1 MSAQILLC
9 ASATI
14 VFLLGTLHLAYT
26 FATTKF
32 LPRDAALAQRMREV
46 APVISGQ
53 TSMWRAWVGFNA
65 SHSLG
70 AMLFGL
76 VYGYLAIAHAALLL
90 SDPFLLS
97 LGGLFLASLLI
108 LARRYWFRIPFIGI
122 ALALALYLAGALP
135 V

>member
-9 ASATI
+9 ASAVI
-14 VFLLGTLHLAYT
+14 ALLLGTLHLVYT
-26 FATTKF
+26 FATNKF

-46 APVISGQ
+46 APLISGQ

-70 AMLFGL
+70 MMLFGL
-76 VYGYLAIAHAALLL
+76 VYGYLALTQPALLL
-90 SDPFLLS
+90 ADPFLLG
-97 LGGLFLASLLI
+97 LGGVFLASLLV

-122 ALALALYLAGALP
+122 ALALVLYLAGALP
-135 V
+135 A